1 MTDSF
6 IIPPEHQ
13 ESFRRLY
20 PYMEGPLRHNAQV
33 MSALL
38 FFLKLGGEKLA
49 RVAVDA
55 YNENQRLVDAEN
67 KKRLREEA
75 LLRENRGEAE
85 GEEIEGEAG
94 QAPEADEE
102 ESDFD

>member
-6 IIPPEHQ
+6 TIPPEHQ

-33 MSALL
+33 MEALV

-49 RVAVDA
+49 RVAIDA
-55 YNENQRLVDAEN
+55 YNENQRLNDAET

-75 LLRENRGEAE
+75 LLRENREEEEEDDLE
-85 GEEIEGEAG
+85 GETE
-94 QAPEADEE
+94 QAPEA
-102 ESDFD
+102 ESDEPDFD